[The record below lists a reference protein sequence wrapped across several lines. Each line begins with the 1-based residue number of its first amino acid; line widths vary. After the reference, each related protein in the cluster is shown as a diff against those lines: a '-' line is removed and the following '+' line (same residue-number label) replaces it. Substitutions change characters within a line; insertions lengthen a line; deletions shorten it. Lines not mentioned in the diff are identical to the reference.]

1 MIDDNKP
8 DDGLHG
14 SSFNDDPLADIHD
27 HRPAQLTD
35 KKILPQGVVS
45 KNLKVVLYIVAT
57 AILAIAIL
65 FSGGKKKLLSKN
77 DSVAQAAITTSSQ
90 QDPTQNATQLKSQVK
105 DERVRQRQDELAA
118 ADALGIAQT
127 GQNTTPLYDSKGQL
141 IPPSAQRAAYGSG
154 GEAMQQ
160 QKTAAEQQQEELNK
174 KEQELE
180 FTKRFQSNLVYRAE
194 LVRQPA
200 TTSGE
205 NQQQQGAPASGQLI
219 SYAPQQQQSQ
229 ADPGGTAGVQ
239 PPMSPQQLQAALAA
253 IEQTAQQTPGLPQ
266 LPGSKPAAEAQKDKP
281 EKEKHVEVNVD
292 RATGKPYV
300 VYEGSFF
307 DTVLVNQLDGDAAGP
322 VITMVTQPLYSH
334 DHQHV
339 LVPEGT
345 KIFGEAKKIGGA
357 GFGQQR
363 RMAVVFHRLIMPDGY
378 SVDLDQFSG
387 LNQIGEMGLKDKVN
401 NHYFEVFGTS
411 IALGVIAGAAEMT
424 QGGSSINSN
433 GSQMLVNGMASSI
446 SSTSGTILG
455 QFMQIPPTITIR
467 PGHRVK
473 VFITQDMLLPA
484 YSNHTINQA
493 F

>member
-154 GEAMQQ
+154 GAPLQQ
-160 QKTAAEQQQEELNK
+160 QMTATEQQREELNK

-205 NQQQQGAPASGQLI
+205 NQQQQAAPESGQPI
-219 SYAPQQQQSQ
+219 SYAPQQQSQ
-229 ADPGGTAGVQ
+229 AAPGGIQ
-239 PPMSPQQLQAALAA
+239 PPMSPQQLQAALAV

-266 LPGSKPAAEAQKDKP
+266 QPSGRTATESQKDKP
-281 EKEKHVEVNVD
+281 EKEKPAEVNVD

-401 NHYFEVFGTS
+401 NHYLEIFGAS
-411 IALGVIAGAAEMT
+411 IALGVIAGAAEIT
-424 QGGSSINSN
+424 QGGSTLNSN
-433 GSQMLVNGMASSI
+433 GSQMLVNGTASSI

>member
-1 MIDDNKP
+1 
-8 DDGLHG
+8 
-14 SSFNDDPLADIHD
+14 
-27 HRPAQLTD
+27 
-35 KKILPQGVVS
+35 
-45 KNLKVVLYIVAT
+45 
-57 AILAIAIL
+57 
-65 FSGGKKKLLSKN
+65 
-77 DSVAQAAITTSSQ
+77 
-90 QDPTQNATQLKSQVK
+90 LKSQVK
-105 DERVRQRQDELAA
+105 DERARQRQDELAA

-127 GQNTTPLYDSKGQL
+127 GQNTTPLYDPNGQL
-141 IPPSAQRAAYGSG
+141 IPPSAQRAAYGSDG
-154 GEAMQQ
+154 APLQQ
-160 QKTAAEQQQEELNK
+160 QKTVTEQQQEELNK

-194 LVRQPA
+194 LVKPSA
-200 TTSGE
+200 TTPGDD
-205 NQQQQGAPASGQLI
+205 QQRQLQAAPEGA
-219 SYAPQQQQSQ
+219 
-229 ADPGGTAGVQ
+229 Q
-239 PPMSPQQLQAALAA
+239 PPMSPQQLQATLAA
-253 IEQTAQQTPGLPQ
+253 IEQTAQQTATMPQ
-266 LPGSKPAAEAQKDKP
+266 LPGSKTAAETQKDKP
-281 EKEKHVEVNVD
+281 EKERPDEVNVD

-334 DHQHV
+334 NHQHV

-401 NHYFEVFGTS
+401 NHYFEVFGAS

-433 GSQMLVNGMASSI
+433 GSQMLVNGAASSI
-446 SSTSGTILG
+446 SSASATILG

-467 PGHRVK
+467 PGHRIK
-473 VFITQDMLLPA
+473 VFITQDLLLPA
-484 YSNHTINQA
+484 YSNHTINQT

>member
-180 FTKRFQSNLVYRAE
+180 FYQEVPK
-194 LVRQPA
+194 QPR
-200 TTSGE
+200 
-205 NQQQQGAPASGQLI
+205 L
-219 SYAPQQQQSQ
+219 
-229 ADPGGTAGVQ
+229 PGGTGKAACHYVRREPAAGRSRVR
-239 PPMSPQQLQAALAA
+239 PANFLRTPAAA
-253 IEQTAQQTPGLPQ
+253 ITSRSRGHW
-266 LPGSKPAAEAQKDKP
+266 GRPAA
-281 EKEKHVEVNVD
+281 HVT
-292 RATGKPYV
+292 AT
-300 VYEGSFF
+300 
-307 DTVLVNQLDGDAAGP
+307 A
-322 VITMVTQPLYSH
+322 
-334 DHQHV
+334 
-339 LVPEGT
+339 
-345 KIFGEAKKIGGA
+345 
-357 GFGQQR
+357 
-363 RMAVVFHRLIMPDGY
+363 
-378 SVDLDQFSG
+378 
-387 LNQIGEMGLKDKVN
+387 
-401 NHYFEVFGTS
+401 
-411 IALGVIAGAAEMT
+411 
-424 QGGSSINSN
+424 
-433 GSQMLVNGMASSI
+433 
-446 SSTSGTILG
+446 TSGTC
-455 QFMQIPPTITIR
+455 
-467 PGHRVK
+467 GH
-473 VFITQDMLLPA
+473 
-484 YSNHTINQA
+484 
-493 F
+493 